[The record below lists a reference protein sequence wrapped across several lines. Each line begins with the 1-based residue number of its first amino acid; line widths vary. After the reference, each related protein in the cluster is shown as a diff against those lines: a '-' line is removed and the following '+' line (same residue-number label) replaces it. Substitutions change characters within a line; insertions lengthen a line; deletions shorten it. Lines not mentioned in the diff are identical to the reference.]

1 MKRIILTIGIILSLS
16 LCNDVCSQT
25 FSPYKTDVITYNGY
39 SCPVVPGSDEWKEMK
54 PSERADMLQIPADT
68 LENISTAR
76 LLETCL
82 YYPFNIDVFF
92 TDDQIEGFRKI
103 KNKFNGYEEL
113 FRREDFLHE
122 LTDLYSS
129 RDVDFIEKIDNDYD
143 RGQYSF
149 DYRIMELMMLE
160 VLESSPSQRSIQITD
175 LVAEKQSQRET
186 LKEYYSKDKIAEQI
200 LSKSNR

>member
-1 MKRIILTIGIILSLS
+1 MKKVILLINVVVFLFLH
-16 LCNDVCSQT
+16 NDVCSQT
-25 FSPYKTDVITYNGY
+25 FSPYKTGVMTYNGY
-39 SCPVVPGSDEWKEMK
+39 SYPIIPGSDEWKEMK
-54 PSERADMLQIPADT
+54 PSERADLLQIPVDT

-82 YYPFNIDVFF
+82 YFPLNIDVFF
-92 TDDQIEGFRKI
+92 SDNQIEGFKKI

-113 FRREDFLHE
+113 FQREDFLQE
-122 LTDLYSS
+122 LIDLYSS
-129 RDVDFIEKIDNDYD
+129 RDVEFIEKIDNDYD

-160 VLESSPSQRSIQITD
+160 LMDSSNQRSNHIAD
-175 LVAEKQSQRET
+175 LVSEKQSQRET

-200 LSKSNR
+200 INKSNH